1 MLALLT
7 STLLLLSAVHADK
20 ASIKWSNVQK
30 GSYGLLVMPKPNG
43 YFDFPSSL
51 SNGMRPHIVS
61 IYWLPVWDF
70 NTAGEITKL
79 KSDPKFGDFCL
90 DVEPDAKNGTPL
102 QIWECSASR
111 PSQDWIW
118 KDGHLKH
125 VCSGLCVDVKDG
137 QTGQTAQLW
146 ECFDGNKNQQFEI
159 PADPWLPQ
167 GDPPRPSPTPI

>member
-1 MLALLT
+1 MSILEPPAIHPSVRAQGTTLT
-7 STLLLLSAVHADK
+7 A
-20 ASIKWSNVQK
+20 
-30 GSYGLLVMPKPNG
+30 
-43 YFDFPSSL
+43 
-51 SNGMRPHIVS
+51 
-61 IYWLPVWDF
+61 
-70 NTAGEITKL
+70 
-79 KSDPKFGDFCL
+79 
-90 DVEPDAKNGTPL
+90 DAKNGTPL